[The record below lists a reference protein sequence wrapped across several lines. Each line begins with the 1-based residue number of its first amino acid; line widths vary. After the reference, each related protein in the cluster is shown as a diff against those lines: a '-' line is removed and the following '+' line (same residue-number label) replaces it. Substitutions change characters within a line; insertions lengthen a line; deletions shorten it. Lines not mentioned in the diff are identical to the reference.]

1 MYCIGIIQRPILVSL
16 KQLRYEI
23 IVLIALL

>member
-1 MYCIGIIQRPILVSL
+1 MYCNDIIQTPILVSL
-16 KQLRYEI
+16 KQLRYER